1 MSCNSK
7 STCKFNTTFSGL
19 NFVVEKLAEI
29 HSPFLSPPTCNR
41 VHLGIQTL
49 LCHHFVHPEKR
60 SDDEKVRDA
69 ILGQRVAKTFNTRFR
84 GDPMT
89 YRGTVSAVTR
99 GPEDKGLEE
108 DEYTIVY
115 DDSDREDVGLT
126 ELYGKCMLWEEDEGS
141 LCSSALAD
149 TKHTILAQTQMSLFL
164 LRLAHV
170 LPFQG

>member
-1 MSCNSK
+1 M
-7 STCKFNTTFSGL
+7 
-19 NFVVEKLAEI
+19 
-29 HSPFLSPPTCNR
+29 
-41 VHLGIQTL
+41 
-49 LCHHFVHPEKR
+49 
-60 SDDEKVRDA
+60 RDA

-149 TKHTILAQTQMSLFL
+149 TKHTILAQPQMSLYL

-170 LPFQG
+170 LPFQGRDLDRARKQPKKATGEKDGPSEGGSGNPC